1 VTASPRPAALAL
13 PLLTAA
19 AAVVFG
25 LDLLSGDALV
35 GFTNFDLFAEF
46 LPRHAYAGAALW
58 RGEIP
63 LWDPHQIAG
72 LPFLATL
79 QGGVLY
85 PPNALYALLP
95 TGIAM
100 GLLGFF
106 HLVLAGV
113 FTYALCRELGNS
125 PAGAG
130 LGGVAFMLGGSTL
143 FALYHPNAINSLP
156 WLPLALACAARLART
171 GDLRLALALGASL
184 GLQFLAGRDYTF
196 VMTAHAVAVFALW
209 QAAWMLW
216 DGRGLRAA
224 ARHLGAL
231 ALAAAVAAGLAA
243 PQWLP
248 TLELAARST
257 RMLTGPEG
265 ASLEIFGPLSPSFF
279 LANLVNPV
287 RGPIRREYAGWI
299 PLLCFAACFRLWGRD
314 RVAVFA
320 SALAVLAVLLCFGSQ
335 TPLYAVY
342 RALPLGSVFRLPDRF
357 MTLLSLAVALG
368 AARGFDRLLPSPA
381 PPARLRAL
389 APALAAAAVLAAAL
403 GWVLASGWLARGLA
417 AADHPWGWFWMYGL
431 SSAHFDGVG
440 RAGIHLA
447 AAAAVLALAAW
458 RAGRRGG
465 RVARAAV
472 VVLATADL
480 AFAFESPFL
489 HPAREAAPAYA
500 GRDCYARAAEV
511 LGSDGRHL
519 SLSLPDSYALKDK
532 DGELHGTFSATHY
545 DPLVTR
551 RHALYFAA
559 LQAGGTPRV
568 ASPWNQTS
576 PFMGFLT
583 AVPTPER
590 QRLLDLLGVRAVL
603 LDARPAG
610 RPPAVQALLAGFDLA
625 ARCRVPTAQGSAPVE
640 IHANPR
646 ALPRVFL
653 VGGLAVA
660 AGPEDALR
668 QLLAPDF
675 DPRRSVVV
683 EADGGLRAVPAKDD
697 LPGDA
702 RITAY
707 ENERV
712 LVHAEAAAPSW
723 LVLTDSFDPDWTATR
738 NGEPVEILPADGLF
752 RAVPLPPGVWEVEF
766 RYRPRAFR
774 IGAAIGAASLLSAL
788 WLARRWR
795 PRSTAQGATIASSS
809 IS

>member
-1 VTASPRPAALAL
+1 MTTTLRPAAIAL
-13 PLLTAA
+13 PLLVGSA
-19 AAVVFG
+19 AAVFRF
-25 LDLLSGDALV
+25 DLLAGDALV

-46 LPRHAYAGAALW
+46 LPRHAYAGAALG
-58 RGEIP
+58 RAEIP
-63 LWDPHQIAG
+63 LWDPRQIAG

-95 TGIAM
+95 TGLAM
-100 GLLGFF
+100 GLLGFL
-106 HLVLAGV
+106 HLALAGM
-113 FTYALCRELGNS
+113 FMYALCRELGSS
-125 PAGAG
+125 PAASSLGA
-130 LGGVAFMLGGSTL
+130 VAFMLGGSAL
-143 FALYHPNAINSLP
+143 FATYHPNAINSLP
-156 WLPLALACAARLART
+156 WLPLALACAARLGRT
-171 GDLRLALALGASL
+171 GDLRLALALGASQ

-196 VMTAHAVAVFALW
+196 VMTAHAVAAFGLW
-209 QAAWMLW
+209 QAAWMLR
-216 DGRGLRAA
+216 DGRGPRAA
-224 ARHLGAL
+224 ARHLAAL

-265 ASLEIFGPLSPSFF
+265 APRELFGPLSPSFL
-279 LANLVNPV
+279 LANLVNPA

-320 SALAVLAVLLCFGSQ
+320 SLLAVVSVLLCFGSQ
-335 TPLYAVY
+335 TPLYAAY

-357 MTLLSLAVALG
+357 TLLLSLALSLG
-368 AARGFDRLLPSPA
+368 AARGFDRLLPSPPRAA
-381 PPARLRAL
+381 PLRAL
-389 APALAAAAVLAAAL
+389 APALAAAGVLGAVLAWA
-403 GWVLASGWLARGLA
+403 LASGWLARGLA

-431 SSAHFDGVG
+431 SAAHFDAIP
-440 RAGIHLA
+440 RAFLHLLGA
-447 AAAAVLALAAW
+447 LAVLALAAW
-458 RAGRRGG
+458 RAGRSGG
-465 RVARAAV
+465 QLARVAVVAAAAAE
-472 VVLATADL
+472 LG
-480 AFAFESPFL
+480 FAFESPFL
-489 HPAREAAPAYA
+489 HPARDASPAFA
-500 GRDCYARAAEV
+500 GRDCYARAAGL
-511 LGSDGRHL
+511 LGEHGRHL

-559 LQAGGTPRV
+559 LQAGGAPRYP
-568 ASPWNQTS
+568 SPWNEAS

-583 AVPTPER
+583 SVPTPAR
-590 QRLLDLLGVRAVL
+590 QSLLDLLGVRALL

-610 RPPAVQALLAGFDLA
+610 QPPAVRALLGGFDLA
-625 ARCRVPTAQGSAPVE
+625 ARCRVPTERGSAPVE
-640 IHANPR
+640 IYANPR
-646 ALPRVFL
+646 ALPRAFL
-653 VGGLAVA
+653 VGGVAVA

-683 EADGGLRAVPAKDD
+683 EADAGVQAAAPAEGE
-697 LPGDA
+697 PGAA
-702 RITAY
+702 RIALY

-712 LVHAEAAAPSW
+712 LVQAEAAAPAW

-752 RAVPLPPGVWEVEF
+752 RAVALPPGAWEVEF
-766 RYRPRAFR
+766 RYRPTKFKL
-774 IGAAIGAASLLSAL
+774 GAAASAASLLLVFGLAL
-788 WLARRWR
+788 RWR
-795 PRSTAQGATIASSS
+795 PRSPRQGASIESSS
-809 IS
+809 SS